1 MKKLITLFVIALVL
15 FSTAITTIHA
25 SSTAPSVSDL
35 IQYSFTYDSKADGYH
50 AIIHFLDAK
59 IEKAQYKWKADESF
73 SEISIGGKKDSIYAG
88 MISSDIPG
96 TYTIEVILTLY
107 SGKTIE
113 AEFCF
118 DNNNAIRLKDD
129 VSTPCITNG
138 YRDNDIYIVAT
149 DAGGLKTV
157 KYRYDYKNE
166 WVVNQCQN
174 SEKTFSLSV
183 SYPTLGKYI
192 QTEITDTSNN
202 VIGTITLTTTGE
214 TGAAIVNNPT
224 TSDSDFYIALT
235 ILLLTGVGV
244 LIYEKKNG
252 KMR

>member
-59 IEKAQYKWKADESF
+59 IEHAQYKWKADESF

-96 TYTIEVILTLY
+96 TYTIEVILKFY
-107 SGKTIE
+107 SGETIK

-118 DNNNAIRLKDD
+118 DNNDAAIGSKDD
-129 VSTPCITNG
+129 ISPPCITTG
-138 YRDNDIYIVAT
+138 YRGNDIYTVAT

-157 KYRYDYKNE
+157 KYRYGYENK
-166 WVVNQCQN
+166 WVVNQCKN
-174 SEKTFSLSV
+174 SEKTVSLSV
-183 SYPTLGKYI
+183 SYPTLGQYI

-244 LIYEKKNG
+244 LIYEKK
-252 KMR
+252 K